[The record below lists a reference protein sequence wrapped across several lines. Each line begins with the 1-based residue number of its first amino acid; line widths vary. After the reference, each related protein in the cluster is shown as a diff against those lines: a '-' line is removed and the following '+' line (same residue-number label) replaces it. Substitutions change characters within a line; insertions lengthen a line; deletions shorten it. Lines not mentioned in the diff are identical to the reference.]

1 MNTYPSHALGPF
13 QHRVGIDQFG
23 TVPVLFQDSPAT
35 FQRIVFAMVRRIVQE
50 ADGFADV
57 IGKLDNSLE
66 ELRAPTIVFRP
77 VIGLDLELC
86 GAIPHLGRLTRPPRV
101 EAVDDEIA
109 GLGRTSEGP
118 VEVST
123 VFIDDTKRGVFFLA
137 SHIVIRRLVVGPC
150 LAPSRVLANIHR
162 RLAVHAHAH
171 DGFAL
176 ACSVM
181 RLDIGEDGVG
191 FGDFF
196 GVWLGSPDAA
206 GSRCGSTLPTCSY
219 VKATHHPQ
227 VPAHATA

>member
-1 MNTYPSHALGPF
+1 MNTFPSHALGPF

-35 FQRIVFAMVRRIVQE
+35 FHRIVFAMVRRIVQE

-123 VFIDDTKRGVFFLA
+123 VFIDDTKRGCVFPRIPYRDPPPGCRPVSCPLA
-137 SHIVIRRLVVGPC
+137 STRQYSPSPC
-150 LAPSRVLANIHR
+150 SPCSRA
-162 RLAVHAHAH
+162 
-171 DGFAL
+171 
-176 ACSVM
+176 
-181 RLDIGEDGVG
+181 
-191 FGDFF
+191 
-196 GVWLGSPDAA
+196 
-206 GSRCGSTLPTCSY
+206 
-219 VKATHHPQ
+219 
-227 VPAHATA
+227 

>member
-1 MNTYPSHALGPF
+1 MMKSL
-13 QHRVGIDQFG
+13 
-23 TVPVLFQDSPAT
+23 VLAELPKDRWRCPLS
-35 FQRIVFAMVRRIVQE
+35 
-50 ADGFADV
+50 
-57 IGKLDNSLE
+57 SLTT
-66 ELRAPTIVFRP
+66 PN
-77 VIGLDLELC
+77 G
-86 GAIPHLGRLTRPPRV
+86 
-101 EAVDDEIA
+101 
-109 GLGRTSEGP
+109 
-118 VEVST
+118 
-123 VFIDDTKRGVFFLA
+123 GVFFLA